1 LKYNFGTMDNRDVK
15 REIFECG
22 RDMFYRNGYNKVKLD
37 EIAKSLAISKKTFY
51 NYYPNKLELLKDIVS
66 RIKEDLFHD
75 IEAILNDNTLSFSE
89 KLKRN
94 LSAITFRISD
104 ISTKFAE
111 DLQHYAPEIYQDWLS
126 YKAEAS
132 MHHLTE
138 LIQEGKR
145 AGFVRQDVNIQTTV
159 LIFICTL
166 DSMLDPVFLN
176 KLPSEFTRPLPPSPV
191 EKFNAIMKVVYEGI
205 LTDEVKKTYHKIQ

>member
-1 LKYNFGTMDNRDVK
+1 MDNRDVK

-22 RDMFYRNGYNKVKLD
+22 RDMFYRNGYNSVKLD
-37 EIAKSLAISKKTFY
+37 EIAKALGISKKTFY
-51 NYYPNKLELLKDIVS
+51 NYYPNKLELLKDIVW

-75 IEAILNDNTLSFSE
+75 IEAILNDDTLSFSE

-111 DLQHYAPEIYQDWLS
+111 DLQHYAPEIYQDWLN

-132 MHHLTE
+132 MRHLTE

-145 AGFVRQDVNIQTTV
+145 TGFVRQDVNIQTII
-159 LIFICTL
+159 LIFICAM
-166 DSMLDPVFLN
+166 DNMLDPVYMN
-176 KLPSEFTRPLPPSPV
+176 RLPSAFSQYFPSSPV
-191 EKFNAIMKVVYEGI
+191 EKFNAIIRIIYEGI
-205 LTDEVKKTYHKIQ
+205 LTDNVKNTEIQ